1 MPLRVLMIDAATP
14 PALPHPPSLLSHVN
28 AALDAA
34 TTVAPVGPAVRVE
47 ERSVWQPGSWLIQR
61 CWETLADLGAGAEA
75 LTVARLAETRH
86 PLAFLHALHRLA
98 RQAPTESHVAV
109 LIAAELD
116 RLRRTLFRPIEPA
129 EEAQMSE
136 RLLLVAATAAHVGDL
151 PLACAAL
158 ERLDQFHNPWERVF
172 AHIELRTLLAESIA
186 AIGAHPLTNSL
197 ITAAIRR
204 FDDAGA
210 QLIHDTAAAI
220 AGLGDTASRGSMRL
234 LMRCVETFQ
243 YATLTSLQSRR
254 MAATTLA
261 RLGLVDEVLSQL
273 SLIANVQDAR
283 REAGFSSL
291 RDDTL
296 VVRQV
301 KRPAAN
307 ADVDFQVYTLQQAI
321 AAMPLRRLPR
331 QKRIALA
338 DRLAAL
344 GVRSDGWTAAGAATA
359 LIELGA
365 LKYAVEVVEHIAAN
379 DPTRAEGM
387 LSLVRGLLAAGE
399 RTQAATE
406 AERALRW
413 ARARPDRNPERAIT
427 WGLADIYLEYGEP
440 EQALRWL
447 AQWREPTGWRH
458 RLGTLWRRQ
467 LDDDT
472 LRLGALRLRALLQ
485 QGGDGQ
491 GVQRLLNELSAWA
504 PRLLDGEAL
513 VHFLLDSLLRPL
525 LAAGKYRQAGALLPT
540 LVRALNATSG
550 NRHTAQ
556 VTAVAALLAHQVR
569 LARLATDEAG
579 ENETGA
585 SNSEPNGAPPGQEL
599 TQMAQQFL
607 ADLWQADAQRG
618 AWQTVHGLEGSL
630 MLLWAL
636 EGPDSLVALARAA
649 HQKGWLWPQ

>member
-1 MPLRVLMIDAATP
+1 MIDAATQ
-14 PALPHPPSLLSHVN
+14 PALTHPSSLLPYAN
-28 AALDAA
+28 AALNAA
-34 TTVAPVGPAVRVE
+34 TAVAPVGPAVRVE

-75 LTVARLAETRH
+75 LAVARLTETRH
-86 PLAFLHALHRLA
+86 PVAVLQALHRVS
-98 RQAPTESHVAV
+98 RQVPTEAHLAPLVS
-109 LIAAELD
+109 AELD
-116 RLRRTLFRPIEPA
+116 RLRHTLFRPIEPA
-129 EEAQMSE
+129 DEAQMSE
-136 RLLLVAATAAHVGDL
+136 RLLLVAVTAALVGDL

-158 ERLDQFHNPWERVF
+158 ERLDQFYQPWERVF
-172 AHIELRTLLAESIA
+172 TRIELRTLLAESIA
-186 AIGAHPLTNSL
+186 TIGAHPLTNSL
-197 ITAAIRR
+197 IGAAIRR

-210 QLIHDTAAAI
+210 HLVHDTAAAI
-220 AGLGDTASRGSMRL
+220 AALGDAASRGGVRL

-254 MAATTLA
+254 LAATTLA

-273 SLIANVQDAR
+273 SLIANVQDAH

-291 RDDTL
+291 RDETL

-321 AAMPLRRLPR
+321 AAMPVRRLPR

-344 GVRSDGWTAAGAATA
+344 GVGSDGWTAAGAATA

-365 LKYAVEVVEHIAAN
+365 LKYAVEVVDHIAAN

-387 LSLVRGLLAAGE
+387 LSLVRGLLAVGE

-427 WGLADIYLEYGEP
+427 WGLADIYLEHGEP
-440 EQALRWL
+440 AQALRWL

-467 LDDDT
+467 LDDDA

-491 GVQRLLNELSAWA
+491 EAQRLLTELSAWA

-513 VHFLLDSLLRPL
+513 VNFLLDSLLRPL
-525 LAAGKYRQAGALLPT
+525 LDAGKHRQAGALLPA
-540 LVRALNATSG
+540 LVQALSATSG

-556 VTAVAALLAHQVR
+556 VAAVAALLTHQIR
-569 LARLATDEAG
+569 LARLARDQAA

-585 SNSEPNGAPPGQEL
+585 NNGEARGPSPDHEL
-599 TQMAQQFL
+599 TQMAQRFL
-607 ADLWQADAQRG
+607 ADLWQADARRG

-630 MLLWAL
+630 LLLWAL
-636 EGPDSLVALARAA
+636 EGPDSLVALARLV
-649 HQKGWLWPQ
+649 HEKSSLWFQ